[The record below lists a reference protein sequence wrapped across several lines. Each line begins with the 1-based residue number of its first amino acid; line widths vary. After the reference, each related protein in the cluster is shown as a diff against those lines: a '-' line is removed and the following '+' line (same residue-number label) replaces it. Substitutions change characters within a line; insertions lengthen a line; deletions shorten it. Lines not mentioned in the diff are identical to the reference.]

1 MGNKAVG
8 SYPSVTQ
15 FVPGCFMS
23 QEMYNEAVNICPFIY
38 GFVPDQ
44 YWLKKYAIKLFPK
57 KLLC

>member
-23 QEMYNEAVNICPFIY
+23 QEMYNEAANICPFLY

-44 YWLKKYAIKLFPK
+44 Y
-57 KLLC
+57 

>member
-1 MGNKAVG
+1 MGYCYKTLKMGNKAVG

-15 FVPGCFMS
+15 FVPECFMS

-44 YWLKKYAIKLFPK
+44 Y
-57 KLLC
+57 

>member
-1 MGNKAVG
+1 MDNKAVG

-15 FVPGCFMS
+15 FVPECFMS

-44 YWLKKYAIKLFPK
+44 Y
-57 KLLC
+57 